1 MVVNR
6 KNERVRRERA
16 VTLPSKLV
24 SPSHTIVQRNL
35 NTFLMIPSL
44 EEMRKTLRQM
54 SNTVTVPLTS
64 PPRLERNNTVPI
76 PESAPIE
83 MTFKSNAG
91 GTNGKS
97 STENQVLE
105 NQKHVMQSTKPCNL
119 QSKEIDCKYDGS
131 DSSIRSSGGERRR
144 RGVVISLGVDQLRY
158 TIIEPGNGRKN
169 WHIRSYGS
177 ILKHLNEI
185 LSRKC

>member
-1 MVVNR
+1 MVVNK
-6 KNERVRRERA
+6 KNERERRERA
-16 VTLPSKLV
+16 ATLPSKLIT

-54 SNTVTVPLTS
+54 SSTVNAPLPS
-64 PPRLERNNTVPI
+64 KRGRNNTLPI
-76 PESAPIE
+76 SESIPLE
-83 MTFKSNAG
+83 MTSKSNVDV
-91 GTNGKS
+91 NGKT
-97 STENQVLE
+97 STENPTLE
-105 NQKHVMQSTKPCNL
+105 NHKIQSTKMCNL
-119 QSKEIDCKYDGS
+119 HNYGS

-158 TIIEPGNGRKN
+158 TIIEPGNGKKN